1 MAYPIDEALKRQKD
15 HLDDEDRKLIEDL
28 ERESDE
34 RRASNKTNFWQQIW
48 QREKPWNTG
57 DVVGTAL
64 QVPGEAL
71 DSLDRAV
78 PIPGTKWSVYDARHA
93 IIDPMVNRANVL
105 DPTGVAGTVTNLAAE
120 ILIPDSTLYFGKLV
134 KGVSKVSK
142 ALRGADLAFE
152 TAGAVSK
159 ASNVSDVSKGG
170 NVMQIRTDPSKGI
183 LSPPKSS
190 KSPEF
195 GIGPQTLPMPGKV
208 WKPKHVLKRYK
219 DQLKQKGYT
228 YVEKVSPDGTLKG
241 GPKAKFGGQ
250 DFDLKWNEANAK
262 GERTLKVK
270 AKSSRLEEAAKRTSR
285 EKPWIRKKYEIQEI
299 LTKHGHSDKADSLIN
314 LIKKQYQSK
323 VKLIKKDG
331 LTIGHHK
338 ALENGGWDVAENI
351 GGEIGKGKGGNYARG
366 FRNDPPDEI
375 LQQKGAFTG
384 TLEEYVLFKLPEVL
398 K

>member
-1 MAYPIDEALKRQKD
+1 MAQ
-15 HLDDEDRKLIEDL
+15 
-28 ERESDE
+28 
-34 RRASNKTNFWQQIW
+34 TNFWQQIW
-48 QREKPWNTG
+48 QRGQNKFNTG
-57 DVVGTAL
+57 PEPLDPETEANLRNRGLITDKGQTFDPDRPNYIGPSHTGKSPTSLAGDAVLIAASAATVRKPTWAL
-64 QVPGEAL
+64 EAL
-71 DSLDRAV
+71 GALTANPGDFSDQALYNIDRLRLQQAL
-78 PIPGTKWSVYDARHA
+78 G
-93 IIDPMVNRANVL
+93 NQ
-105 DPTGVAGTVTNLAAE
+105 
-120 ILIPDSTLYFGKLV
+120 
-134 KGVSKVSK
+134 
-142 ALRGADLAFE
+142 LRGAKVVANTVLDIAKSELSPGLRL
-152 TAGAVSK
+152 AGAG
-159 ASNVSDVSKGG
+159 ADVPV
-170 NVMQIRTDPSKGI
+170 NNQVMQIRTDPSKGVW
-183 LSPPKSS
+183 SPPKSN
-190 KSPEF
+190 KPPEF
-195 GIGPQTLPMPGKV
+195 GIGPQTLPMPDKV

-219 DQLKQKGYT
+219 DQLKQRGYT

-323 VKLIKKDG
+323 VNLIKKDG

-366 FRNDPPDEI
+366 FRNDPPDAV

-384 TLEEYVLFKLPEVL
+384 SLEEYVLFKLPEVL